1 MIEVRPGVN
10 ELEAIVVMD
19 QLAKKGIKHATLTP
33 GNDCVWAY
41 YGVIN
46 EYYIFREGRLVD
58 VQID

>member
-19 QLAKKGIKHATLTP
+19 YLQKQGVNHATLTP

-41 YGVIN
+41 YGLIN
-46 EYYIFREGRLVD
+46 QYFIFQGGKLVD
-58 VQID
+58 IQTD